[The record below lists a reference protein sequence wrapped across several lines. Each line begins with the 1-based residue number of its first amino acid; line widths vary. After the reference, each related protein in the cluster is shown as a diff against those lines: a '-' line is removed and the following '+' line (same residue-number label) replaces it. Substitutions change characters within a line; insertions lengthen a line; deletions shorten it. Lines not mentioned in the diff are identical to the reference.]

1 MKTFIIIIIIVAW
14 RIEGQVLEPYDRD
27 MEIVA
32 FLLNIVNNFD
42 FGQNLTMLANALE
55 FLSKAISRS
64 LSFALK
70 DAGYKSRWQFPM
82 QCFAIT
88 LVLTLALKVY

>member
-27 MEIVA
+27 MEIAA

-64 LSFALK
+64 LSLALE

-82 QCFAIT
+82 QYFAIR
-88 LVLTLALKVY
+88 LGLTLAIKVY